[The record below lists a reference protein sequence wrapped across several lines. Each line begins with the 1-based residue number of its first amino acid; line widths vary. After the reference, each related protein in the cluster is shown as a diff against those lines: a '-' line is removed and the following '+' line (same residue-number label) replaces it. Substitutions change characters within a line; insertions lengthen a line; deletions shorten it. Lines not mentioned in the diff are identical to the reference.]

1 MRILYGVQG
10 TGNGHLTR
18 AIAMSETIET
28 SFSKC
33 EVDVL
38 ISGRVEEKLPIKARK
53 IIWREG
59 ATFVIKNGEVQLL
72 KTLFNFSPRQLIRDI
87 GRLKIR
93 EYDLLI
99 TDYEPIAA
107 WAGRIR
113 GKEVIGIGHQ
123 YAFYYDIPIQG
134 GKPLSKNIMKLFA
147 PVTKKVGLHW
157 HHFNQPILPP
167 IVDVDQAS
175 ERKIQNNK
183 VIVYL
188 PFEETDK
195 LTSDLQKISDHEFYV
210 YHPKFE
216 NSNEG
221 NIHKRK
227 ISRTTFKDDL
237 TNSNAAICN
246 TGFELISECLT
257 LGIKV
262 LTKPLGNQIEQQ
274 SNGAALSKLDYATV
288 VNKLLITDIR
298 NWLKRDELIKVSYPN
313 TQDSLVKWLVAGA
326 TQPLEELAND
336 LWTGVTVYR

>member
-1 MRILYGVQG
+1 M
-10 TGNGHLTR
+10 T
-18 AIAMSETIET
+18 ETIET
-28 SFSKC
+28 LFPKC
-33 EVDVL
+33 EVDAL
-38 ISGRVEEKLPIKARK
+38 ISGRLEEKLPIKAK
-53 IIWREG
+53 EIIWREG
-59 ATFVIKNGEVQLL
+59 ATFVIKNGGVQLV
-72 KTLFNFSPRQLIRDI
+72 KTLCNFNPSQLIRDI
-87 GRLKIR
+87 RQLKIND
-93 EYDLLI
+93 YDLLVI
-99 TDYEPIAA
+99 DYEPITA
-107 WAGRIR
+107 WAARINK
-113 GKEVIGIGHQ
+113 KESIGIGHQ

-167 IVDVDQAS
+167 IVDVDQAA

-188 PFEETDK
+188 PFEEPEN
-195 LTSDLQKISDHEFYV
+195 LTRGLQKISDHEFYV

-237 TNSNAAICN
+237 ITSNVAICN

-257 LGIKV
+257 LGIRV
-262 LTKPLGNQIEQQ
+262 FTKPLGNQIEQQ
-274 SNGAALSKLDYATV
+274 SNGAALSKLGYATV
-288 VNKLLITDIR
+288 VKKLSIEDIR
-298 NWLKRDELIKVSYPN
+298 SWLKQDDSVKVTYPN
-313 TQDSLVKWLVAGA
+313 TQDSLVRWLLAGA

-336 LWTGVTVYR
+336 LWADVGVYR

>member
-1 MRILYGVQG
+1 
-10 TGNGHLTR
+10 
-18 AIAMSETIET
+18 
-28 SFSKC
+28 
-33 EVDVL
+33 
-38 ISGRVEEKLPIKARK
+38 
-53 IIWREG
+53 
-59 ATFVIKNGEVQLL
+59 
-72 KTLFNFSPRQLIRDI
+72 
-87 GRLKIR
+87 
-93 EYDLLI
+93 
-99 TDYEPIAA
+99 
-107 WAGRIR
+107 
-113 GKEVIGIGHQ
+113 
-123 YAFYYDIPIQG
+123 
-134 GKPLSKNIMKLFA
+134 MKLFA

-188 PFEETDK
+188 PFEEPDK

-237 TNSNAAICN
+237 ITSNAVICN
-246 TGFELISECLT
+246 TGFELISECLK
-257 LGIKV
+257 LGIRV
-262 LTKPLGNQIEQQ
+262 FTKPLGNQIEQQ
-274 SNGAALSKLDYATV
+274 SNGAALSKLEYATV

-298 NWLKRDELIKVSYPN
+298 NWLKRSESIKISYPN
-313 TQDSLVKWLVAGA
+313 TQDSLGRWLVAGA

-336 LWTGVTVYR
+336 LWADVSVHR

>member
-1 MRILYGVQG
+1 MRLLYGVQG

-18 AIAMSETIET
+18 AIAMSEKIKT

-33 EVDVL
+33 KVDVL

-53 IIWREG
+53 IIWRRG
-59 ATFVIKNGEVQLL
+59 TTFVTKNGEVQFL
-72 KTLFNFSPRQLIRDI
+72 KTLINFSPTQLIKDI
-87 GRLKIR
+87 RRLKIR

-99 TDYEPIAA
+99 TDYEPIVA
-107 WAGRIR
+107 WAGRVR
-113 GKEVIGIGHQ
+113 RKEVIGIGHQ

-134 GKPLSKNIMKLFA
+134 GKPLSTNFMKLFA

-175 ERKIQNNK
+175 ESKIQNNK

-195 LTSDLQKISDHEFYV
+195 LTSDFKKISDHEFYV

-216 NSNEG
+216 NSSEG

-237 TNSNAAICN
+237 ITSNAVICN

-257 LGIKV
+257 LGIRV
-262 LTKPLGNQIEQQ
+262 FTKPLSNQIEQQ
-274 SNGAALSKLDYATV
+274 SNGVALSKLDYATV
-288 VNKLLITDIR
+288 VNKLLINDIR
-298 NWLKRDELIKVSYPN
+298 NWLKRDDSIKITYPN
-313 TQDSLVKWLVAGA
+313 TQDSLVKWLAEGA
-326 TQPLEELAND
+326 TRPIEELAND
-336 LWTGVTVYR
+336 LWTRVTVYG